1 MTVGQPST
9 ISRTSRT
16 NLNEHKTM
24 AVPKRRQSKSRQK
37 MRRGAK
43 RWRAP
48 IFKSCPECGS
58 KVPSHIACPS
68 CGYYRDR
75 QVLDVEAL

>member
-1 MTVGQPST
+1 
-9 ISRTSRT
+9 
-16 NLNEHKTM
+16 M
-24 AVPKRRQSKSRQK
+24 ANPKRRKSKSKQK

-48 IFKSCPECGS
+48 ILKTCPECS
-58 KVPSHIACPS
+58 TPVPGHVACPS

-75 QVLDVEAL
+75 QVLDVAVAGE